1 MKASFITIR
10 ESDVFV
16 QKFHISPYKQFTNR
30 EAYDPERER
39 KLLLHKKDINSL
51 LQKIKE
57 K

>member
-1 MKASFITIR
+1 
-10 ESDVFV
+10 VFV

-30 EAYDPERER
+30 DAYDPERER
-39 KLLLHKKDINSL
+39 KLLLHKKDINAL